1 MMTGIGNKL
10 RYYRQLRGLS
20 QADFATR
27 LANIDKVNISLWEN
41 GRKAV
46 PVKYYRRICELLELR
61 DEELFAPPGTGITN
75 VAAISPGDL
84 KPVPVI
90 SFATAQD
97 CNTLLQPIC
106 EYAEEHAEDRVY
118 FKSARPG
125 DFAVIIRGNSMS
137 PWYPDGTMVL
147 VAKGEIPRH
156 GKRVVAKLLNGDVVF
171 KIFLDCGSKIILK
184 SINDHEGIDLEFE
197 KTAQF
202 AAWIWPVRE
211 SIRNED
217 DLDLEMTAHNIPHR
231 WQEKQ

>member
-1 MMTGIGNKL
+1 MEDVGNKL
-10 RYYRQLRGLS
+10 RYYRQLRGFS
-20 QADFATR
+20 QAEFASQ
-27 LANIDKVNISLWEN
+27 LAKIDKVNISLWEN
-41 GRKAV
+41 GRKAI
-46 PVKYYRRICELLELR
+46 PVKYYRRICELLALR
-61 DEELFAPPGTGITN
+61 QEELFGLPGTGLSN
-75 VAAISPGDL
+75 VIAVSPEDL

-125 DFAVIIRGNSMS
+125 DFAVRIKGDSMS
-137 PWYPDGTMVL
+137 PWYPDGTTVL
-147 VAKGEIPRH
+147 VARGEIPRH

-171 KIFLDCGSKIILK
+171 KIFLDCGDKIVLK
-184 SINDHEGIDLEFE
+184 SINDQEGVDMEFD
-197 KTAQF
+197 KTSQF

-231 WQEKQ
+231 WQQK